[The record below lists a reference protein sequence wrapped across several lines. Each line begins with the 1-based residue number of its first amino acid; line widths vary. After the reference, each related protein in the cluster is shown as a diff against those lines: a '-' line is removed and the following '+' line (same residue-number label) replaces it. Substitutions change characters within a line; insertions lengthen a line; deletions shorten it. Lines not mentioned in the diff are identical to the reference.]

1 MKIETN
7 RLPGFRPNFART
19 TKHTADGEE
28 RTLHVELEGDWIRLT
43 ISVPEPSTLSWSG
56 FRFPMKRDP
65 LGETLLF
72 TCEHLKKSG
81 ISPETTAAFLQ
92 LAMKKLRVPGLLQ
105 GRILADLDY
114 LQVVAASERFQ
125 RRCPTFEAR
134 AAASPTSKR
143 NPMRIWNSLS
153 EVAQVSQRS
162 GLRTR
167 LRMPPTFRAG
177 DILNL
182 PDRTWEPP
190 WRLFKSGKGALLCRR
205 MSGWRNSRHITPPR
219 VDDFNGIAGFETF
232 TASHAASAN

>member
-125 RRCPTFEAR
+125 KALSDIRSE
-134 AAASPTSKR
+134 SG
-143 NPMRIWNSLS
+143 SLS
-153 EVAQVSQRS
+153 YLKKKSDEDLEQFIRS
-162 GLRTR
+162 SAGLAAFWLENAITNATDIPGRRYLESARSDLGAALEAFQEWERRTS
-167 LRMPPTFRAG
+167 LSAHERMAE
-177 DILNL
+177 L
-182 PDRTWEPP
+182 
-190 WRLFKSGKGALLCRR
+190 AA
-205 MSGWRNSRHITPPR
+205 H
-219 VDDFNGIAGFETF
+219 
-232 TASHAASAN
+232 HAASSR